1 MAKVDGMYYTA
12 QEARELLGMTH
23 SALLN
28 QVAAGNLQ
36 RIIPPGKRQGV
47 YLKEEVDQ
55 LKREMDVW
63 LSARRA
69 TKAEPA
75 KFVKATAED
84 MPEAVALADGV
95 FSTVRTIP
103 VEQRVA
109 WLRKNPDIDYFLK
122 QEGKIVAYLSLVP
135 LCPETIDDLLTQR
148 RFARELDVDD
158 ILPYVPGEPVDIYGM
173 AIGVMPGVS
182 RSQKREYGSRLILG
196 ARRVLLDL
204 AQRGVVIR
212 SIKAHSTTPDGIR
225 MMRHMGFTETMP
237 NIPGMHDFTIDVAN
251 SGLPIILEYK
261 EALKQW
267 LEQHSHK
274 TEHRQAGSARSKARR
289 SHAVLEH

>member
-95 FSTVRTIP
+95 FGTVRTIP

-135 LCPETIDDLLTQR
+135 LRPETIDDLLTQR

-267 LEQHSHK
+267 QEQ
-274 TEHRQAGSARSKARR
+274 
-289 SHAVLEH
+289 